1 MRKGKETFGKSRERV
16 LGFLKEMDLL
26 FKCLNI
32 NVQVLYL

>member
-1 MRKGKETFGKSRERV
+1 MRKGKETFGKSREV
-16 LGFLKEMDLL
+16 LGFFEEMDLL